1 MYVNAYGLN
10 VVFDRYGQGPLVLL
24 LAESAEHWQDVFPLP
39 TNYCFVLPDLPGHGR
54 TEGPAMAP
62 EELAEYVV
70 VLITLLN
77 LGVPK
82 IAARGLGVAVAR
94 VLQDR
99 WNTQIN
105 QVDSASGLVNWLEE
119 TLC

>member
-1 MYVNAYGLN
+1 
-10 VVFDRYGQGPLVLL
+10 
-24 LAESAEHWQDVFPLP
+24 
-39 TNYCFVLPDLPGHGR
+39 
-54 TEGPAMAP
+54 MAP